1 MEKKVMI
8 NIKSAHFQP
17 SEEYFAGAAVDV
29 FSADNL
35 DSVDVQRIDI
45 DYEGVLKADKNRV
58 ELVYGESELTGMEG
72 ATTSIAFERD
82 NPGLVTMSRAG
93 TVSAMLCF
101 EAGERI
107 ISSQAAENMEITL
120 VIETY
125 ELENSLGDEG
135 GELKIRY
142 GIEFRGSLVE
152 RVLMHVV
159 VR

>member
-17 SEEYFAGAAVDV
+17 SEDYFQGAAVDV
-29 FSADNL
+29 FCSEHM
-35 DSVDVQRIDI
+35 DSVQAQRIDI
-45 DYEGVLKADKNRV
+45 DYEGRLKVTDNRF
-58 ELVYGESELTGMEG
+58 ELLYDESELTGMVG
-72 ATTSIAFERD
+72 ATTSIAFERE

-107 ISSQAAENMEITL
+107 ISSQAAEQMEITL

-125 ELENSLGDEG
+125 ELENSLNEDG

-152 RVLMHVV
+152 RVLMHVT